1 MQITNSKIF
10 KPFLYIILLL
20 LWSSIFQIAVL
31 HSQNWMQIQDIPS
44 EYVNDVIEYDGYLY
58 AVTDSTVYK
67 SIHDGDSWQLTVQQ
81 PASKSLH
88 TIFGNAGYLYI
99 GTRGDGVF
107 RSQDGGISWQA
118 LNTGL
123 TGNARSVYD
132 FAMRGD
138 SLYAGTDG
146 GGIYVLNLQN
156 PVQWT
161 SYNTGLTQFSTSSI
175 AVSGNVLI
183 AAIGSFVYM
192 RPAGAGSWILLSIDP
207 ESIPIPYK
215 IFPTDTYIFVGTADG
230 IYRGNVDGTDWQKRD
245 IVQFSGR
252 DITTFAVHGNRI
264 FAGLLYLNSHYMFS
278 SDDYGETWYIRA
290 HEFSF
295 LFDMMVS
302 ENRLWAARD
311 DGLWYY
317 DIGWWTGIDNPGIAV
332 PSVYLLDQNYPN
344 PFNPVTTIGY
354 SVPEFS
360 HVNLTVYDLL
370 GEPVTTLVDD
380 DKLPG
385 NYSISFNAS
394 SLSSGVY
401 YYRLKAGN
409 YTNTKKF
416 TLVR

>member
-1 MQITNSKIF
+1 
-10 KPFLYIILLL
+10 L